1 MFCPECGK
9 KNQDGAQFCE
19 FCGAKIAE
27 ESKVVLPKTPKKPLS
42 KKTKIIIVVVVA
54 LVIILGGGGIILSN
68 NYTPSKVAEDY
79 FVALM
84 NDDTNKLYDYIDVP
98 DSEFTSKKIFNE
110 VIDTK
115 ENDDLVNYQVVSE
128 EKSADGLSAQVKIS
142 YTLEGRQTPLN
153 EIIYLVKD
161 KKNKMLIFDNWKIS
175 QGSSLV
181 EEDYE
186 ITTFKGAS
194 LKLEGVEV
202 SEKYKEESDS
212 TRYDTYVIPAIFK
225 GEYDVTVTL
234 ENGLTTESTIDVSGY
249 GSSINTLK
257 LSDKNE
263 KALEEA
269 AKDYVGKLY
278 KAAIEGKNFNDI
290 KGDFNY
296 DGADLSDLEDAY
308 ESFARS
314 IKNNELKEYTLTD
327 LSVDRLSVDADGCLE
342 ITVDVEYKYT
352 VKDYFSEEN
361 ILKSDDDTAY
371 LTFDYAD
378 GFKLVDFTSLATY
391 FSRF

>member
-202 SEKYKEESDS
+202 SEKYKEERDS

-361 ILKSDDDTAY
+361 ISKSDDDTAY